1 MMKKSLLTIIAA
13 ISIAS
18 CTQNDPFA
26 IGTDTIGPL
35 SKTTLI
41 RDLEK
46 VFVNDSV
53 VILNGRSEYVNSGS
67 TIQVFEVPSSK
78 LLLRIMPK
86 SASDSSLVDNV
97 QIMDDRYTT
106 DKGITIKSTFKDIAN
121 NYTIKRIDNIIN
133 AAVIFVNES
142 DVYFTIDKK
151 HLPGDLSV
159 STATKIETTQIPDDA
174 PIKYMMVGW

>member
-1 MMKKSLLTIIAA
+1 MIKKPLFLIIAA
-13 ISIAS
+13 ITVAS

-26 IGTDTIGPL
+26 IGKDTLGPL
-35 SKTTLI
+35 TKTTPI

-53 VILNGRSEYVNSGS
+53 VILDCRSEFVNAGS
-67 TIQVFEVPSSK
+67 TIQVFEMPSSK

-86 SASDSSLVDNV
+86 NATDSSLVDNI
-97 QIMDDRYTT
+97 QIMDDRYVT
-106 DKGITIKSTFKDIAN
+106 DAGVSLKSTFKDIAS

-151 HLPGDLSV
+151 HLPGDLMI
-159 STATKIETTQIPDDA
+159 STSTKIETTQIPDDA
-174 PIKYMMVGW
+174 PIKYLMVGW